1 VLYIALDMRVLRYLE
16 DYSEG
21 LPLAHGGLG
30 PRQKG
35 AAGIQ
40 VIRKLE
46 KSLF

>member
-1 VLYIALDMRVLRYLE
+1 VLYIALDVWVLCYLE
-16 DYSEG
+16 DHSEG

-35 AAGIQ
+35 AAGMQ

-46 KSLF
+46 KQLF